1 MNSDE
6 NEEKMTSL
14 LGIGLDAP
22 NGDEEVRLT
31 RGRNFALVGGSQE
44 THEVMQETV
53 CKVNENLELWIPEHT
68 ELFVDAACIPSDAKG
83 SATGL
88 PWVSLQKKEN
98 TIFIISP
105 TTYPPFTICN
115 PASTCPLIR
124 TAIPL

>member
-22 NGDEEVRLT
+22 DEEVRLT

-53 CKVNENLELWIPEHT
+53 CKVNENLERRGKVFE
-68 ELFVDAACIPSDAKG
+68 E
-83 SATGL
+83 
-88 PWVSLQKKEN
+88 
-98 TIFIISP
+98 
-105 TTYPPFTICN
+105 TTRREFFDVLHEVVESMNY
-115 PASTCPLIR
+115 R
-124 TAIPL
+124 RD